1 MLLARDDVLEQIEVE
16 FAGMCNLIVAADQ
29 KTVRER
35 DELRGVVKKVSGYI
49 NIGLERLSKANGEMD
64 ADGCAVYLQQYPLAS
79 IFKLGYGLALEL
91 KWRAEK
97 WRKKSWFEK
106 EGLPLSFWGEEWL
119 GVLGGLLIKKPLFFD
134 NYRTGLLY
142 REFISIRDIEE
153 TENIL
158 KQIEAFDDF
167 LSDMKIKPVS
177 IEDSL
182 LTHKNLLLTI
192 WARNYLALSKD
203 LFQLSFEE
211 FQQFFDD
218 LWDSG
223 DKPRKIRL
231 SMKTSFMTFLSDQT
245 GLTDYEIFQK
255 VGHTLEDL
263 FTEMEK
269 EYGEVSKKDLDS
281 RYILLFL
288 VDMKAS

>member
-1 MLLARDDVLEQIEVE
+1 
-16 FAGMCNLIVAADQ
+16 
-29 KTVRER
+29 
-35 DELRGVVKKVSGYI
+35 
-49 NIGLERLSKANGEMD
+49 
-64 ADGCAVYLQQYPLAS
+64 
-79 IFKLGYGLALEL
+79 
-91 KWRAEK
+91 
-97 WRKKSWFEK
+97 
-106 EGLPLSFWGEEWL
+106 L

-142 REFISIRDIEE
+142 REFISLRDIEK

-177 IEDSL
+177 IENSL

-231 SMKTSFMTFLSDQT
+231 SMKRSFMTFLSDQT
-245 GLTDYEIFQK
+245 GLTDSEIFQK

-263 FTEMEK
+263 FTELEK
-269 EYGEVSKKDLDS
+269 EYGEVSKKDLDP

-288 VDMKAS
+288 VDMKTS